1 MKRALWSRTTSAS
14 GMVGTP
20 RTYTW
25 KPSGSTRKRT
35 SSPAREALRANSI
48 GSEPEIPAPHG

>member
-14 GMVGTP
+14 GMAGTP

-48 GSEPEIPAPHG
+48 GSEPEMPASHG

>member
-1 MKRALWSRTTSAS
+1 MKRTLWSRAAS

-20 RTYTW
+20 GTYTW

-35 SSPAREALRANSI
+35 STPAREALRANSI

>member
-20 RTYTW
+20 GTYTW

-35 SSPAREALRANSI
+35 STPAREALRANSI

>member
-1 MKRALWSRTTSAS
+1 MKRPLWSRAASAS

-25 KPSGSTRKRT
+25 KPSSSTRKRT
-35 SSPAREALRANSI
+35 STPARAALRANSI
-48 GSEPEIPAPHG
+48 TSGPKTPTSHG